1 MTKRLLSLSL
11 FLLIF
16 ASCNSSKQ
24 TQPKMTHTSIEDHV
38 NNTFEFPQGV
48 YYIYVFD
55 GQAYGFND
63 SALIEK
69 LLQEKIALKHVWFKG
84 GSSMCVA
91 PGSDIGTTA
100 LVKPVLLVLLDSE
113 NEKMTALGF
122 EKTLEPSVGDCA
134 YRIRHYVFK

>member
-1 MTKRLLSLSL
+1 MTKKILSLSL
-11 FLLIF
+11 LLLIF

-38 NNTFEFPQGV
+38 NNTFEFLQGV

-63 SALIEK
+63 SALAEQ
-69 LLQEKIALKHVWFKG
+69 LLQEKIAVKDIWYKG

-91 PGSDIGTTA
+91 PGSNIGTTA
-100 LVKPVLLVLLDSE
+100 LVQPVFLVRLE
-113 NEKMTALGF
+113 TNNEKMQTLGF
-122 EKTLEPSVGDCA
+122 EKVREPSVGDCA
-134 YRIRHYVFK
+134 YNVKHYIFK